1 MHKDKKNNIISND
14 DELWNNITK
23 NDKKYIK
30 SNRFVTKNVNS
41 VKKKLNTKNN
51 MKHETVN
58 NESIKKDI
66 KSDITIA
73 KNSRN
78 IQELDPKTIPSGI
91 SASQADKLRKGK
103 IRPERTIDLHGFT
116 QLRAHSYINDELI
129 KCHRRNIR
137 SILIITGKKFGKMGA
152 EGVLKKEVPKWLN
165 LSPLKEIIL
174 MTSWA
179 TPRDG
184 GEGALYVLLRRVR

>member
-1 MHKDKKNNIISND
+1 MQKDNKNNTISKD

-30 SNRFVTKNVNS
+30 SNRFVIKGSNSIEKKFKTK
-41 VKKKLNTKNN
+41 TKIKSE
-51 MKHETVN
+51 MSN
-58 NESIKKDI
+58 NETPKKNIKNDI
-66 KSDITIA
+66 MALK
-73 KNSRN
+73 KNTS
-78 IQELDPKTIPSGI
+78 IQELDPRKTPSGI
-91 SASQADKLRKGK
+91 SASQADKLKKGK

-116 QLRAHSYINDELI
+116 QFRAHSYINEELL
-129 KCHRRNIR
+129 KCYKSNTR

-152 EGVLKKEVPKWLN
+152 EGVLKREVPKWLN
-165 LSPLKEIIL
+165 LSPLKEVIL

>member
-41 VKKKLNTKNN
+41 VKKILNTKNN

-58 NESIKKDI
+58 NESIKNDS

-73 KNSRN
+73 KNNTN
-78 IQELDPKTIPSGI
+78 IQELDPKIIPSGI

-137 SILIITGKKFGKMGA
+137 SILIITGKKYGKMGA

-179 TPRDG
+179 IPRDG